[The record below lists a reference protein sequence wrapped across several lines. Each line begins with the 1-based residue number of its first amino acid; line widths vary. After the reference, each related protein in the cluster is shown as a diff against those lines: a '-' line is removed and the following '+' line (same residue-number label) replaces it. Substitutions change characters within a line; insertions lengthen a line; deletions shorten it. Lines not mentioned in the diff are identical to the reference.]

1 MTFISEHEFEREVR
15 RVFRRFVEPRCY
27 VKRVN
32 DEEFGLFVSRNE
44 WRKPVLRI
52 GEKLWTLFERR
63 DLVRAADKTAA
74 SIIWYPSEAGQA
86 YWRRL
91 DAAAD
96 PFRTQHQLRGRRAVS
111 LEGAVFVAET
121 NEAETTLGWL
131 ARRKGVGGKPLVS
144 EIQVEAGERLRKD
157 FTLAQLN
164 PRVTADWSMALGPDG
179 GGRRLRDPAE
189 VTDRALAARERFARA
204 VGAVGVGLSG
214 VLVEVCCNQR
224 GLEEIERGFGWPQRA
239 AKVVLQ
245 IALDRLAEHY
255 RIERPSR

>member
-27 VKRVN
+27 AKRVN
-32 DEEFGLFVSRNE
+32 DGEFGLFVSRNE

-52 GEKLWTLFERR
+52 GENLWTLFERR

-96 PFRTQHQLRGRRAVS
+96 PFRVQHQLRGRRAVS

-255 RIERPSR
+255 RIERLSR